1 MTKRELV
8 DAVVRRCRRGGV
20 RLPRAVAKPII
31 DMALSVIAEVVCTGE
46 AVELAGFGKFTVT
59 TRKAKKGYDF
69 TTGKTIDLPP
79 KEVVVF
85 SPYRGFRATRDQG

>member
-8 DAVVRRCRRGGV
+8 DEVVRRCRRGGV

-46 AVELAGFGKFTVT
+46 PIELAGFGSFGIVV
-59 TRKAKKGYDF
+59 RRAKKGHDF
-69 TTGKTIDLPP
+69 KTGKTIDLPP

-85 SPYRGFRATRDQG
+85 KPYRGFHASQDDG